1 MPQAALHPEKWVDKY
16 ANYLLNYTLVRIN
29 DREMA
34 KDLISETFLSALKAL
49 KNFKGESSERTWLI
63 SILKRK
69 IIDYYRKTN
78 SAKGQAEVKVEFLSE
93 DREGEWLE
101 ERVAAPQD
109 KNIENDLA
117 NQELKMAIVECL
129 GQLSERQERI
139 FTMKTIEEIDTET
152 ICNEFN
158 ITPSNLWVIIHRAR
172 AALANCLEKK
182 GYN

>member
-1 MPQAALHPEKWVDKY
+1 MVQATLNPKKWVDKY

-49 KNFKGESSERTWLI
+49 KSFKGDSSERTWLI

-78 SAKGQAEVKVEFLSE
+78 SAKGRAEVKVEFY
-93 DREGEWLE
+93 GEERDGDWLE
-101 ERVAAPQD
+101 ERVADPTG
-109 KNIENDLA
+109 KNVENDFA
-117 NQELKMAIVECL
+117 NQELKMAIIDCL
-129 GQLSERQERI
+129 GHLSERQERI
-139 FTMKTIEEIDTET
+139 FTMKTIDEIDTET

-158 ITPSNLWVIIHRAR
+158 ITPSNLWVIVHRAR
-172 AALANCLEKK
+172 VALAHCLEKK